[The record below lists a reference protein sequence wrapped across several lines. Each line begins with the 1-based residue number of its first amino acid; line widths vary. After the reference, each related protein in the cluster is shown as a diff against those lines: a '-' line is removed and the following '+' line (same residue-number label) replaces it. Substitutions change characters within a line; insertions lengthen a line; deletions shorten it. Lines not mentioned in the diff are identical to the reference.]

1 MKLLDEIV
9 ELLSDKNGSL
19 TDALL
24 KTKVLM
30 HRIGHKE
37 LAEWVNDELNGYPND
52 KAVPTYRVVHGRVVG
67 HIQNIAMIYGSQP
80 LPTGHLPEKIRKYLH
95 EHEMRESINVL
106 EQFTTDPNKHLTMAL
121 GPEFYGPLGETL
133 EDAWVQKAWVQMEPT
148 QIMHG
153 LTEIRSRLL
162 DFVLNLQEKLGG
174 VEDSEVKE
182 VAKSI
187 DAPAMFQH
195 TVIGDNATIIVGNQ
209 NVTTVKNMVKKG
221 DFASL
226 ASALK
231 SNGVVDS
238 DITTLQ
244 AAIDH
249 DKVLVDGKKK
259 QFGPSVKAWM
269 SKMMGKAIDSSW
281 QIELGVAGNLLS
293 EALKAFYF
301 S

>member
-1 MKLLDEIV
+1 MKLLDEII

-37 LAEWVNDELNGYPND
+37 LAEWVNDELNGYPKD
-52 KAVPTYRVVHGRVVG
+52 KPVPTYRIVHGRVVG
-67 HIQNIAMIYGSQP
+67 HIQNMRMIYGSQP
-80 LPTGHLPEKIRKYLH
+80 LPTGHLPEDMRKYLH

-106 EQFTTDPNKHLTMAL
+106 EQFTTDPDKHLTMAL
-121 GPEFYGPLGETL
+121 GPEFYGPLSEAL
-133 EDAWVQKAWVQMEPT
+133 EGAWVQKAWVQMAPT

-162 DFVLNLQEKLGG
+162 DFVLNLQEKIGDA
-174 VEDSEVKE
+174 EDSEVRE
-182 VAKSI
+182 VAKNI

-195 TVIGDNATIIVGNQ
+195 TVIGDNATIVIGNQ

-226 ASALK
+226 AAALK
-231 SNGVVDS
+231 SNGVADT
-238 DITTLQ
+238 DIAALQ
-244 AAIDH
+244 VAIDR
-249 DKVLVDGKKK
+249 DKALVDKEKK
-259 QFGPSVKAWM
+259 QLGPSVKAWM
-269 SKMMGKAIDSSW
+269 SKMMEKVIDSSW
-281 QIELGVAGNLLS
+281 QIELGVAGGLLT
-293 EALKAFYF
+293 EALKTYYF